1 MLDPFAQ
8 RFSSSA
14 VSVVSENVIHVC
26 HSITKSYR
34 SYPSHN
40 TLQVPIL
47 LGISLRE
54 LVSLFVSRILLKN
67 PSKQSNLAS
76 VKGLFKKCHL
86 WHVLFFTILTCFC
99 PRSKQCWCY
108 KREWKARKTL
118 KSQQNWSELCH
129 KTGVCTGHAPF
140 NTGNNPRCLGRRGT
154 FIWLWREKQRRNSAS
169 SVVKKLTAIPTA
181 VPTNLVHAWFKQMS
195 AEIYM

>member
-1 MLDPFAQ
+1 MRNCLVILSSCNLSCNFVAIQLREKCLVQVHPLSLKVIVTTSICTKKNYLKVTLLQRIVIIVLFAEDSQHFFCIAITEAQ
-8 RFSSSA
+8 RNNIGSVCTALQLFSCFSLHM
-14 VSVVSENVIHVC
+14 VSENVIHVC

-86 WHVLFFTILTCFC
+86 
-99 PRSKQCWCY
+99 
-108 KREWKARKTL
+108 
-118 KSQQNWSELCH
+118 
-129 KTGVCTGHAPF
+129 
-140 NTGNNPRCLGRRGT
+140 
-154 FIWLWREKQRRNSAS
+154 
-169 SVVKKLTAIPTA
+169 
-181 VPTNLVHAWFKQMS
+181 
-195 AEIYM
+195 